1 MTKQGLY
8 ANIHAKKRRIAGGS
22 KETMRKPGSKGAP
35 TAANFKAAAKT
46 AKTPKKAAMGGEMKV
61 SNPMMKKK
69 GYAKGGAAKK
79 PAAAKMRNGGAMMKK
94 KGYAKGGAAK
104 KPAAAK
110 MRNGG
115 AMMKKKGFAKGGAA
129 KMKRGGA
136 ARKK

>member
-1 MTKQGLY
+1 MTKPGLY
-8 ANIHAKKRRIAGGS
+8 ANIHAKKKRIAGGS

-104 KPAAAK
+104 KPVATK